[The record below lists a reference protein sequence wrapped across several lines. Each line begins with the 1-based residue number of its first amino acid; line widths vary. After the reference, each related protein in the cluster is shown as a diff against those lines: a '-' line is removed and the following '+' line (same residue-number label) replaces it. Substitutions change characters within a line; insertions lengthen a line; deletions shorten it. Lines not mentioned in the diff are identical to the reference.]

1 MDTSHFVVRGSLNKP
16 NRQKKWVKYVF
27 SSFLLE
33 TQSCTIKVYTCMHK
47 ILAMNP
53 RPKMIWIK
61 KPKGTRGGYDPIQLT
76 SFSSYKGFDNY
87 CICAISFATLASTGA
102 TVQLFVIL
110 SFKYKFNL
118 FKYQISANQQE
129 AETSA
134 NANQH
139 SLRGR
144 RLKGKGTGALGKG
157 VFGARETRG
166 AREEGGRETQGAPF
180 PFHFKR
186 LPRRLT
192 SISHRLF
199 QSRYW
204 NRSVT
209 LPW

>member
-1 MDTSHFVVRGSLNKP
+1 
-16 NRQKKWVKYVF
+16 
-27 SSFLLE
+27 
-33 TQSCTIKVYTCMHK
+33 MHK

-61 KPKGTRGGYDPIQLT
+61 RPKGTRGWYDPIHLT

-102 TVQLFVIL
+102 TVQLYVIF

-118 FKYQISANQQE
+118 FKYQISTNQQE

-144 RLKGKGTGALGKG
+144 RLKGKGKGALGKG
-157 VFGARETRG
+157 G
-166 AREEGGRETQGAPF
+166 EEGGRETPANKPLF
-180 PFHFKR
+180 FS
-186 LPRRLT
+186 LLT
-192 SISHRLF
+192 STMLKSWLVKI
-199 QSRYW
+199 W
-204 NRSVT
+204 
-209 LPW
+209 